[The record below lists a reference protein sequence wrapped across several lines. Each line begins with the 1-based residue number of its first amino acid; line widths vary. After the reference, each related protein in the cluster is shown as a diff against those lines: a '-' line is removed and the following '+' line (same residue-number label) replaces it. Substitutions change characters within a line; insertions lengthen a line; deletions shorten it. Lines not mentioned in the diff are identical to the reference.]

1 MRELLADFRKF
12 ITRGNV
18 IDLAVAVVIGTAF
31 TALVTSFVEN
41 IVMPIIG
48 IVGGEPSFDDYYV
61 TINDSRIKY
70 GTFLTALV
78 SFVIIALAVFLMIKS
93 FEKLQALRRSKVDA
107 GEEEA
112 ELTVS
117 EELLKEIRD
126 LLREGQVG
134 SAPGRMPPPP
144 APPT

>member
-1 MRELLADFRKF
+1 VRELLADFRKF

-31 TALVTSFVEN
+31 TAVVTSFVEN

-48 IVGGEPSFDDYYV
+48 IIGGEPSFDRYYW
-61 TINDSRIKY
+61 TINGSRIRY

-78 SFVIIALAVFLMIKS
+78 SFVIIAAAVFLMIKS
-93 FEKLQALRRSKVDA
+93 FEKLQALRRSKADA
-107 GEEEA
+107 IEDEA

-126 LLREGQVG
+126 LLRDGPVG
-134 SAPGRMPPPP
+134 TAPGGTSAPP
-144 APPT
+144 APPA

>member
-1 MRELLADFRKF
+1 VRELLADFRRF

-31 TALVTSFVEN
+31 TAVVASFVNN

-48 IVGGEPSFDDYYV
+48 IIGGEPSFDRYYWTV
-61 TINDSRIKY
+61 NGSRIRY

-93 FEKLQALRRSKVDA
+93 FEKLQTLRRSKVDA
-107 GEEEA
+107 VEEE

-126 LLREGQVG
+126 LLRDGQVA
-134 SAPGRMPPPP
+134 SASAGASPPP